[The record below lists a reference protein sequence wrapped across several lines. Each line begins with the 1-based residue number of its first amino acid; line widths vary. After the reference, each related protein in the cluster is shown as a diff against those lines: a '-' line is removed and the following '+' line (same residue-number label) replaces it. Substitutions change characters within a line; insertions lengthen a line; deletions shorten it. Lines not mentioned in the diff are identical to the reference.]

1 MMVNR
6 QGNDRETTKLSIP
19 GYCNLEALY
28 IADLCFD
35 KVAQNEIT
43 AVLTDQAKRTAV
55 FLVVDLEH
63 SHSAGCLSLF
73 SATTSLVP
81 VNDSFWKVTS
91 TLVMRR
97 NGGRRAFILVIRM
110 PPIFGV
116 YEVEEGTALV
126 RQLAESERELSVS
139 QLDESRFCVYYVHQC
154 NVYYI
159 WEADRPPNV
168 QVEAGLIFLVGEN
181 DVKAFEVTSGQPV
194 FNIEAV
200 SLPRNLGFP
209 LKIHQL

>member
-1 MMVNR
+1 MIVSR
-6 QGNDRETTKLSIP
+6 QGNNRDTTKLCIP

-35 KVAQNEIT
+35 KLAPNEIT

-55 FLVVDLEH
+55 FLV
-63 SHSAGCLSLF
+63 
-73 SATTSLVP
+73 
-81 VNDSFWKVTS
+81 TS

-97 NGGRRAFILVIRM
+97 NGGRRVFVLVIRM

-154 NVYYI
+154 NVYYL
-159 WEADRPPNV
+159 WDCSTEADRPPKCVTLEVPSDPISGV
-168 QVEAGLIFLVGEN
+168 QVEAGLVFLVGEN
-181 DVKAFEVTSGQPV
+181 DVKAFEVTSGNPV

-200 SLPRNLGFP
+200 SLPGNLGFP
-209 LKIHQL
+209 LKIHLL